1 MDRSRFIIAC
11 TLVILALSLAARIIL
26 NEESEPAEIG
36 LTTAAEG
43 RIAGSPASRGYP
55 GTKTPPRHVRPG
67 GQSVPD
73 LTVRSG
79 AMPDDAG
86 KSGIQ
91 IPNARALRVEA
102 HARAKL
108 DELDR
113 RLHLTS
119 DQKRRIFP
127 LLARSAPDYG
137 PDLWIGG
144 IPGHQFAQ
152 GPSEGSGAG
161 DFSAAIMNELDARQ
175 QALYEELLVDD
186 HLWWSEIIA
195 QIEEDILKT
204 NPGASPLP
212 PALIDDSGAGE
223 NLFDLLGR

>member
-11 TLVILALSLAARIIL
+11 TLVILALTLAARIIL
-26 NEESEPAEIG
+26 NEESKPVETA
-36 LTTAAEG
+36 LTAAAEG
-43 RIAGSPASRGYP
+43 RSPGSPASRGYP
-55 GTKTPPRHVRPG
+55 GMDNPPRPVRSS

-79 AMPDDAG
+79 AMPEDAG
-86 KSGIQ
+86 KSGIHF
-91 IPNARALRVEA
+91 PDARAMRVEA

-113 RLHLTS
+113 QLHLRS

-127 LLARSAPDYG
+127 LLARSSPDYG

-144 IPGHQFAQ
+144 IPGQQLAQ

-161 DFSAAIMNELDARQ
+161 DFSTAIMNELDAGQ